1 MGWTITLYKDG
12 VKYAE
17 TTTDATGYY
26 EFTDLGPGDY
36 KVEETLKTGWI
47 ATSPKSVTFNGVS
60 GKDWTINFFNFEL
73 GYVSGHKW
81 YDANGNGVMDNGEKY
96 VDGVEIQ
103 LWKDGVLIDSTYT
116 ANGGFYEFKNL
127 YPGDYVIKEVL
138 PANGVD
144 YIWVQTYPGN
154 NWNFK
159 PILSGTYLTDADFG
173 NVKEYPY
180 GHTWGY
186 WKTHGVY
193 GPAPYDD
200 TYDDLPNNPMD
211 FDLPTG
217 DNDYEID
224 DKYEADWVF
233 NNCGNDGPP
242 SGSGT
247 GVTLFRCKLLAL
259 HMTMMLYPTMGNA
272 YYYYPGDSNSGKTV
286 TQIYNAA
293 ISLLV
298 NGASDYHDM
307 LNTLDKIN
315 NNGNYGPGDHVLYWP
330 AP

>member
-1 MGWTITLYKDG
+1 

-17 TTTDATGYY
+17 TTTDSTGYY
-26 EFTDLGPGDY
+26 EFTDLGPGEY
-36 KVEETLKTGWI
+36 EVKETLISGWI
-47 ATSPKSVTFNGVS
+47 ATAPISWSFNGVS
-60 GKDWTINFFNFEL
+60 GTDRTYDFFNFEL
-73 GYVSGHKW
+73 GQISGHKW
-81 YDANGNGVMDNGEKY
+81 YDANGNGMKDSNENY

-103 LWKDGVLIDSTYT
+103 LWKNGVMIAKTYT
-116 ANGGFYEFKNL
+116 ANGGYYEFTDL
-127 YPGDYVIKEVL
+127 YPGEYVIKEVL

-159 PILSGTYLTDADFG
+159 PLLSGTIMTDADFG

-186 WKTHGVY
+186 WKTHGIY

-200 TYDDLPNNPMD
+200 TYDLLDDLEGGKLINAMEFN
-211 FDLPTG
+211 LPT
-217 DNDYEID
+217 DNNNYLID
-224 DKYEADWVF
+224 TPQEADWVF
-233 NNCGNDGPP
+233 NNCDDEGPP

-247 GVTLFRCKLLAL
+247 GITLFRCKLLAL
-259 HMTMMLYPTMGNA
+259 HMTMLLYPGMGDA
-272 YYYYPGDSNSGKTV
+272 VYYYSGDSNSGMTV
-286 TQIYNAA
+286 QEIYDDA
-293 ISLLV
+293 IDLLV
-298 NGASDYHDM
+298 YGASDYHDM

-330 AP
+330 EP